1 MYCLSHLSFLY
12 LSLSG
17 LILLGNLAQTP
28 TTLPAVVMGT
38 APVSGAS
45 QLSLLGSV
53 RMDEAMEASLDLGS
67 APLPAMAVRF
77 VVLC

>member
-1 MYCLSHLSFLY
+1 
-12 LSLSG
+12 
-17 LILLGNLAQTP
+17 
-28 TTLPAVVMGT
+28 MGT

-53 RMDEAMEASLDLGS
+53 RMGEAMEASLDFGS